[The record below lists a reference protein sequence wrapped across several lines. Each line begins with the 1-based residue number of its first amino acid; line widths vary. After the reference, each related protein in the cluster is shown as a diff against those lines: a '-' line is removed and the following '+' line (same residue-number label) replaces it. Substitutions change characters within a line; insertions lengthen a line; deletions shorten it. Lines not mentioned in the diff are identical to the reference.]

1 MTEEGSDTQF
11 KRIADW
17 DAVGHPLRQE
27 ADRNQLEEYKLMAI
41 GLTRTRRAEEPGRRG
56 TPEHDEAPP
65 ASEPH
70 PEFDPTPP
78 A

>member
-17 DAVGHPLRQE
+17 DEVGRLVREE
-27 ADRNQLEEYKLMAI
+27 ADRNALEEYRLTAI
-41 GLTRTRRAEEPGRRG
+41 GQTRVRRAEEPGHRG

-65 ASEPH
+65 ADEPH
-70 PEFDPTPP
+70 PEFDPTPST
-78 A
+78 